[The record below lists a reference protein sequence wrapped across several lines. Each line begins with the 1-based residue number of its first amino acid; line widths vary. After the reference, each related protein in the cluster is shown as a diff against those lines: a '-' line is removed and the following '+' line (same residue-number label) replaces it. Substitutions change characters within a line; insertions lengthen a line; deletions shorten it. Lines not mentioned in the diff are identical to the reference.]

1 MASLFSLLHI
11 AAAALYGVSLT
22 VFTVLLCAS
31 FFGGMGDPRATM
43 RRFQAWGPGLG
54 LSMGALILGGLAT
67 YWLQHGSF
75 TWPLDTPAQQLVAA
89 KHAIFL
95 VLWVS
100 AFHLEIWTLDP
111 VRKISSGQIEGD
123 YDAAARKVT
132 LQAVFNTGLVWVV
145 AGLAWA

>member
-1 MASLFSLLHI
+1 MASLFSLLHV

-22 VFTVLLCAS
+22 VFTVLMCAS
-31 FFGGMGDPRATM
+31 VFGGVGDLKTTM
-43 RRFQAWGPGLG
+43 RRFQTWGPGLG
-54 LSMGALILGGLAT
+54 LSMGALIFGGLGT
-67 YWLQHGSF
+67 YWFQNGSF
-75 TWPLDTPAQQLVAA
+75 SWPLDTPEQQLVAA

-95 VLWVS
+95 VLWLS

-123 YDAAARKVT
+123 YDTAARKVT
-132 LQAVFNTGLVWVV
+132 VQAAFNTALVWVV